1 LKLSLSTKY
10 IDEILPE
17 EYEKCLVVLPIIK
30 SIIKSMDYTALSAAE
45 YILSISLMIT
55 ILVIS
60 LQCYS
65 FGVLV
70 QNREKSI

>member
-1 LKLSLSTKY
+1 MS
-10 IDEILPE
+10 
-17 EYEKCLVVLPIIK
+17 C
-30 SIIKSMDYTALSAAE
+30 SIANNKINGLTPALSAAE
-45 YILSISLMIT
+45 YILSISVMNT

>member
-30 SIIKSMDYTALSAAE
+30 SITKSMDYTALSAAE

-65 FGVLV
+65 FGVLM

>member
-45 YILSISLMIT
+45 YILSISVMNT
-55 ILVIS
+55 ILVII

>member
-55 ILVIS
+55 ILVMN

>member
-17 EYEKCLVVLPIIK
+17 EYEKFLVVLP
-30 SIIKSMDYTALSAAE
+30 IIKSMDYTALSAAE
-45 YILSISLMIT
+45 YILSISVMNT
-55 ILVIS
+55 TLVMS

>member
-30 SIIKSMDYTALSAAE
+30 SIIKSMDYPALSAAE